1 MVRHIICLQILQ
13 LTTQTIYINKIQN
26 NIHATQLALASQSLQ
41 ITDTVLQIINERR
54 KCIDT
59 TSVSLPIANLA
70 KQTRS

>member
-1 MVRHIICLQILQ
+1 MSTN
-13 LTTQTIYINKIQN
+13 TTVNDTNYIYQQN
-26 NIHATQLALASQSLQ
+26 TKIHATQLALASQSLQ
-41 ITDTVLQIINERR
+41 ITDTVLQIINQRR